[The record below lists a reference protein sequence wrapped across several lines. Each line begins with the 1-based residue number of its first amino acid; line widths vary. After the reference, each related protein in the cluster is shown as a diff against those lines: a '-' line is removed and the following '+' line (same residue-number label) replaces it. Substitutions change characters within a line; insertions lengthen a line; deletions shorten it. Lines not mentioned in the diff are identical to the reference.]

1 MKSTIFIA
9 TLLMLSLFSCKT
21 VRTEDCIDESKISEG
36 PCTFEYNPVC
46 GCDGKAYSND
56 CIAERN
62 GVTSWT
68 SGECD
73 EQ

>member
-1 MKSTIFIA
+1 MKSIIFMA
-9 TLLMLSLFSCKT
+9 TLMLCLFSCKT
-21 VRTEDCIDESKISEG
+21 ASIDDCIDASKISEG

-46 GCDGKAYSND
+46 GCDGKTYSND

-68 SGECD
+68 AGECH
-73 EQ
+73 E